1 MREYI
6 KRILR
11 HIYHFFRLLW
21 LVNWRATI
29 RLNFRKLPFSTACKL
44 PILVYGKLK
53 IYDLSGRIIIRGPV
67 CRGLVKVGRNVDSH
81 YSTCLPGQWTISHD
95 LIFNGHIMISGGVTI
110 ETYKGPLELGRCC
123 VIGSGTMLKSQYG
136 IIIGDFTRIAYG
148 CVIMDTNMHF
158 IKDIETGRIGRV
170 TGPIVIGQRCWL
182 NPGTVASKNAVVP
195 DYTITGR
202 NSLVNKDYS
211 EQYTSHAFIAG
222 APAKP
227 VSYHVQRIFSN
238 QMEGDLRRYFEENG
252 TRIVFQGVKGEEE
265 DPYEEI
271 VGMFC
276 YNY

>member
-1 MREYI
+1 MDNVAGLIRELWFPKMLLY
-6 KRILR
+6 RI
-11 HIYHFFRLLW
+11 H
-21 LVNWRATI
+21 
-29 RLNFRKLPFSTACKL
+29 
-44 PILVYGKLK
+44 
-53 IYDLSGRIIIRGPV
+53 
-67 CRGLVKVGRNVDSH
+67 
-81 YSTCLPGQWTISHD
+81 
-95 LIFNGHIMISGGVTI
+95 
-110 ETYKGPLELGRCC
+110 
-123 VIGSGTMLKSQYG
+123 
-136 IIIGDFTRIAYG
+136 
-148 CVIMDTNMHF
+148 
-158 IKDIETGRIGRV
+158 
-170 TGPIVIGQRCWL
+170 
-182 NPGTVASKNAVVP
+182 
-195 DYTITGR
+195 ITGR

>member
-1 MREYI
+1 
-6 KRILR
+6 
-11 HIYHFFRLLW
+11 
-21 LVNWRATI
+21 
-29 RLNFRKLPFSTACKL
+29 
-44 PILVYGKLK
+44 
-53 IYDLSGRIIIRGPV
+53 
-67 CRGLVKVGRNVDSH
+67 
-81 YSTCLPGQWTISHD
+81 
-95 LIFNGHIMISGGVTI
+95 
-110 ETYKGPLELGRCC
+110 
-123 VIGSGTMLKSQYG
+123 
-136 IIIGDFTRIAYG
+136 
-148 CVIMDTNMHF
+148 
-158 IKDIETGRIGRV
+158 V

-182 NPGTVASKNAVVP
+182 NPGTVVSKNAVVP

-238 QMEGDLRRYFEENG
+238 QMEGDLRRYFEEDG
-252 TRIVFQGVKGEEE
+252 TRIAFQGMKGEEE